1 MSVRLYRPPMLSP
14 ALKRELS
21 RAIAGP
27 LVLPGSGNGD
37 AAMILHPELIWQP
50 EVASIAED
58 LRAGMSAPVSREIVK
73 QWLTTLAMFVVKAP
87 TDPASAEMQC
97 AAVWRL
103 CGQFPAAVWTDES
116 LDAYCDTEKY
126 WPAPAVLR
134 QFLNGRVEL
143 IERQIDG
150 FDRIAKA
157 SMGDQDKCAPRPTIS
172 TA

>member
-14 ALKRELS
+14 ALKREPS

-50 EVASIAED
+50 DWHPSPRISVPEC
-58 LRAGMSAPVSREIVK
+58 RRQYRIVK

-87 TDPASAEMQC
+87 ADPASAEMQC

-126 WPAPAVLR
+126 WPAPAVELCLQRLGGRPRIVATGGLLCGGR
-134 QFLNGRVEL
+134 QKGCCQLWG
-143 IERQIDG
+143 
-150 FDRIAKA
+150 
-157 SMGDQDKCAPRPTIS
+157 
-172 TA
+172 